1 MACKIWNLLLFL
13 KCLLKSQIE
22 RGTSLHIRF
31 GLPDT
36 RRQGLSIV
44 LAPGSSWLAAATD
57 SFGRVLLVDV
67 SRGCIYRTWK
77 GSQPLN
83 LRQAIRCERR
93 AHCMV
98 KLKIPLV
105 HHAHNHEGGAFEGCA
120 PPNFVVA
127 RNCCYIYWTYI
138 KNKNL
143 PRPKCVS
150 TQTLKPGYGLAV
162 HLTQWIFNPPT
173 LRF

>member
-1 MACKIWNLLLFL
+1 MACKIWNYRLFL

-105 HHAHNHEGGAFEGCA
+105 HHAHNHEGGHL
-120 PPNFVVA
+120 
-127 RNCCYIYWTYI
+127 R
-138 KNKNL
+138 
-143 PRPKCVS
+143 
-150 TQTLKPGYGLAV
+150 AV
-162 HLTQWIFNPPT
+162 HPQILLWPEIVVIFIEHTSKTKICPAQNVFPPKP
-173 LRF
+173 